1 MEDFVIRELA
11 VKLKEKGFNWN
22 CVSFYPL
29 ESFTGEY
36 VDSCGDCYEVDFEKD
51 ELYLNYPLHYK
62 KHETKCLPA
71 PTISQVLKW
80 LRKEKDIH
88 IEIFLYNRTYS
99 YFIKSITKISED
111 DYFHQCLNEDT
122 VDMEYETHELAAL
135 AGIEYVLDNLI

>member
-62 KHETKCLPA
+62 KHDTKCLPA

-80 LRKEKDIH
+80 LREKYSIH
-88 IEIFLYNRTYS
+88 ISTKPYHCVDGIMWLYEIRKFNKHIIFIAANKTG
-99 YFIKSITKISED
+99 FIKEEQAAIEGIS
-111 DYFHQCLNEDT
+111 Y
-122 VDMEYETHELAAL
+122 A
-135 AGIEYVLDNLI
+135 LDNLI